1 MGLGNRGQGKGKG
14 KVILLVLCMCM
25 LVLLL
30 AGFRRGA
37 DQGSAAASAAAPVS
51 SGPAALPQ
59 SLELLASVGQE
70 VTAAGSPL
78 RLVLKWQGAYSGNA
92 VDAVREADL
101 LAAQLGLGKAESS
114 EEDGHATYRAS
125 GAPDLNSKISMFWS
139 ELGPDS
145 SYVIVTIETRDL
157 LKATN
162 IQAVAQE
169 AGTLMQAAG
178 IAPEWNAS
186 LQGVTSLQNSPREAL
201 AGTEGTIAGR
211 LSGLK
216 AVEDY
221 EDDTTCSRSYSVPG
235 LSRFVNSGDHKV
247 ALQAAVHKNG
257 NDNSNRVT
265 IGLPLITIEY

>member
-1 MGLGNRGQGKGKG
+1 MGLGNRGQGKSKLM
-14 KVILLVLCMCM
+14 LLILCMCM

-30 AGFRRGA
+30 AGFRSGA
-37 DQGSAAASAAAPVS
+37 DQGSATASAAAPAS
-51 SGPAALPQ
+51 SDPAALPQ
-59 SLELLASVGQE
+59 SLELLAAVGQE

-78 RLVLKWQGAYSGNA
+78 RLVLKWQGEYSGSA
-92 VDAVREADL
+92 VDTVRDADL

-125 GAPDLNSKISMFWS
+125 GSPDLYSKISMFWS
-139 ELGPDS
+139 VLGHGS
-145 SYVIVTIETRDL
+145 SYVIVTVETEDL
-157 LKATN
+157 LKAVAL
-162 IQAVAQE
+162 QKVAQE

-178 IAPEWNAS
+178 ITPEWNAS
-186 LQGVTSLQNSPREAL
+186 LQGVASLQDSPREAL
-201 AGTEGTIAGR
+201 AGIEGTISGR

-221 EDDTTCSRSYSVPG
+221 EDDTTYSRSYNVPG
-235 LSRFVNSGDHKV
+235 LNRFVNSGDHKV

>member
-1 MGLGNRGQGKGKG
+1 MRLEITRQGKGKMTLL
-14 KVILLVLCMCM
+14 ILGLSL

-30 AGFRRGA
+30 AGFRSNA
-37 DQGSAAASAAAPVS
+37 DHRSAAAAAPAS

-59 SLELLASVGQE
+59 SLELLEAVGQE

-92 VDAVREADL
+92 GDTVREADL
-101 LAAQLGLGKAESS
+101 LAAQLGLGKAVFS

-125 GAPDLNSKISMFWS
+125 GSPDLYSKISMFWS

-145 SYVIVTIETRDL
+145 SYVIVTIETQDL

-169 AGTLMQAAG
+169 TGTLMQAAG

-201 AGTEGTIAGR
+201 AGIEGTIAGR

-235 LSRFVNSGDHKV
+235 LNRFVNSGDQRI

>member
-1 MGLGNRGQGKGKG
+1 MRLEITRQGKGKMTLL
-14 KVILLVLCMCM
+14 ILGLSL

-30 AGFRRGA
+30 AGFRSNA
-37 DQGSAAASAAAPVS
+37 DHGSAAAAAPAS
-51 SGPAALPQ
+51 SGPAAVPQ
-59 SLELLASVGQE
+59 SLELLAAVGQE

-78 RLVLKWQGAYSGNA
+78 RLVLKWQGAYSGNS
-92 VDAVREADL
+92 VDTVRDADL
-101 LAAQLGLGKAESS
+101 LAAQLGLGKAESG

-125 GAPDLNSKISMFWS
+125 GSPDLYSKISMFWS

-145 SYVIVTIETRDL
+145 SYVIVTVETEDL
-157 LKATN
+157 LKAEAFQT
-162 IQAVAQE
+162 AAQE

-186 LQGVTSLQNSPREAL
+186 LQGVGSLQDSPHEAL
-201 AGTEGTIAGR
+201 AGIEGTIAGR

-235 LSRFVNSGDHKV
+235 LSRFVNSGDQRI